1 MVDNGKEN
9 LQPNV
14 FQQNETEST
23 DTNVVKPME
32 NLFDQPPTS
41 ALSTQHPQRPLLFS
55 EIVFNDVNG
64 QQFGIPFTNL
74 DTNQDPNPATA
85 TR

>member
-9 LQPNV
+9 LQPNF

-32 NLFDQPPTS
+32 NSFVQPSTF
-41 ALSTQHPQRPLLFS
+41 ALNTQRPLLFS

-74 DTNQDPNPATA
+74 DANPSNAA
-85 TR
+85 R